1 MWTTTDSPVGE
12 LRIVAA
18 DGALVAVD
26 FLDPSAPMA
35 GESASHER
43 AVARGLEPVG
53 DRADDDTLLSEAARQ
68 LSAYFSG
75 QLEEFDLPLE
85 PHGTPFQQ
93 TVWAR
98 LRKIPYGETVTYG
111 EIAAE
116 LGMGG
121 HAARAVGMA
130 NGRNPVPIVV
140 PCHRVVGSSGK
151 LTGYGGGMARKQ
163 WLLAHEQAALF

>member
-12 LRIVAA
+12 LRLVAA

-26 FLDPSAPMA
+26 FLDPPEPVAQ
-35 GESASHER
+35 ESASHGR

-53 DRADDDTLLSEAARQ
+53 HRADDPLLREAARQ
-68 LSAYFSG
+68 LAAYFAG
-75 QLEEFDLPLE
+75 ELEEFDLPVE

-98 LRKIPYGETVTYG
+98 LRTIPFGETMTYG
-111 EIAAE
+111 AIASE
-116 LGMGG
+116 LGMTG

-140 PCHRVVGSSGK
+140 PCHRVVGSAGK
-151 LTGYGGGMARKQ
+151 LTGYGGGLARKQ

>member
-12 LRIVAA
+12 LRLVAV
-18 DGALVAVD
+18 DDALVAVD
-26 FLDPSAPMA
+26 FLDPPDPVAR
-35 GESASHER
+35 ESASHSQ

-53 DRADDDTLLSEAARQ
+53 DRGDDDPLLREAARQ
-68 LSAYFSG
+68 LAAYFAG
-75 QLEEFDLPLE
+75 ELEEFDLPVGAQ
-85 PHGTPFQQ
+85 GTPFQQ
-93 TVWAR
+93 AVWAR
-98 LRKIPYGETVTYG
+98 LRKIPFGETMTYG

-163 WLLAHEQAALF
+163 WLLSHEHAALF